1 MRSVDRVISAVVK
14 GSSRRCDAP
23 LGENLVADAAM
34 VQAEAMTGN
43 FVYVRVEKMCMLCVH
58 HDAC

>member
-43 FVYVRVEKMCMLCVH
+43 FVCLSRKNVYAVC
-58 HDAC
+58 AS